1 MIHQKPL
8 CGVLRLGG
16 SLGGDPGFLV
26 VVLVF
31 VLGGTLLAGCGRS
44 RSGQSVASSESIAA
58 NTDRF
63 PHKLHTMQSGGD
75 ERITNYKG
83 RGLAC
88 DDCHPA
94 EDVEAGRAAR
104 PGGNQHAPCDECHRD
119 EFYKPPGAFCRN
131 CHVSVNLAK
140 EGATKMH
147 AFPARGSKRVL
158 ASNFSHEVHLDDD
171 EMESAVG
178 FHVSCED
185 CHSRDAKTGDP
196 LLPRHKACARCH
208 EGKAKKVLAMA
219 DCKACHL
226 QDGVEIERGRVMI
239 TEGLIFSHGDHV
251 KDRAGADIGCVS
263 CHAEIRNSRTVKDFS
278 IPKMQE
284 CAKCHQDPA
293 RTPERVRI
301 ARCEVC
307 HEGMVDGNTPRT
319 HLNGSSLPED
329 HSLEFRTNHAEQ
341 AADKDAN
348 CQYCH
353 ENLSGNSRD
362 SCFQCHEVM
371 RPKDHMLG
379 WRNDSHGRE
388 AALNRDRCA
397 SCHQAD
403 YCTACHSIPPRSHQP
418 LGEFRLGGHAQTAR
432 FGLSSCMA
440 CHTYEDTC
448 SRCHRSQR

>member
-1 MIHQKPL
+1 L
-8 CGVLRLGG
+8 TLALGAC
-16 SLGGDPGFLV
+16 S
-26 VVLVF
+26 
-31 VLGGTLLAGCGRS
+31 GRS
-44 RSGQSVASSESIAA
+44 KSGNAPASSESIAA
-58 NTDRF
+58 NSDRF
-63 PHKLHTMQSGGD
+63 PHELHTTQQGGP
-75 ERITNYKG
+75 ERIVNYKG
-83 RGLAC
+83 RGLQCA
-88 DDCHPA
+88 DCHPA
-94 EDVEAGRAAR
+94 AEVEKGRAPR

-119 EFYKPPGAFCRN
+119 EFYKAPGAFCRV
-131 CHVSVNLAK
+131 CHVSVNLTK
-140 EGATKMH
+140 EGATKMQ

-158 ASNFSHEVHLDDD
+158 ASNFSHQTHLDVD
-171 EMESAVG
+171 EMESSVG
-178 FHVSCED
+178 FHVGCDD

-196 LLPRHKACARCH
+196 VLPRHDACAKCH

-219 DCKACHL
+219 DCAGCHMQERL
-226 QDGVEIERGRVMI
+226 SIARGRVMI
-239 TEGLIFSHGDHV
+239 TEGLRFSHGDHV
-251 KDRAGADIGCVS
+251 QDRKGAQIGCDS
-263 CHAEIRNSRTVKDFS
+263 CHNEIANSQSVKDVS

-319 HLNGSSLPED
+319 HLAGSSLPEN
-329 HSLEFRTNHAEQ
+329 HTLEFRTNHAEQ

-348 CQYCH
+348 CKYCH

-362 SCFQCHEVM
+362 SCFQCHEIM
-371 RPKDHMLG
+371 RPRDHQLG

-388 AALNRDRCA
+388 ASVNRDRCA

-418 LGEFRLGGHAQTAR
+418 LGEFRLGGHAQSAR

-440 CHTYEDTC
+440 CHTNEDTC
-448 SRCHRSQR
+448 SRCHRGRR